1 MSYRRLGVVGKH
13 YDDHVNLLKRQVV
26 AAEYIKALRDGRHL
40 INIDESIIRSTDQ
53 RNRGW
58 TRYGKRI
65 LTSRALRLPQISMIA
80 AITSQG
86 FTFFS
91 INQGKT
97 TSLTF
102 SFFLT
107 GLCKALD
114 ARIID
119 WRTNSTLLLDNASI
133 HRAKD
138 SLQVYNEM
146 GLPVMFLAP
155 YSFKMAAVEKLF
167 SFVKNRDLN
176 PLVVKAYSR

>member
-13 YDDHVNLLKRQVV
+13 YDDHANLLKRQV
-26 AAEYIKALRDGRHL
+26 AASEYIKALRDDRHV
-40 INIDESIIRSTDQ
+40 INIDESIIRSTDH

-91 INQGKT
+91 INQGKQ

-102 SFFLT
+102 CYFLT

-114 ARIID
+114 ARVIN
-119 WRTNSTLLLDNASI
+119 WRDTSTLLIDNASI

-138 SLQVYNEM
+138 SLKTYDEL

-155 YSFKMAAVEKLF
+155 YSF
-167 SFVKNRDLN
+167 
-176 PLVVKAYSR
+176 

>member
-1 MSYRRLGVVGKH
+1 MRYRRLGVVGKH
-13 YDDHVNLLKRQVV
+13 YDDHGNLLKRQVA
-26 AAEYIKALRDGRHL
+26 AAEYIKALRNGRRV
-40 INIDESIIRSTDQ
+40 INIDESIIRSTDH

-80 AITSQG
+80 AITSDG
-86 FTFFS
+86 LTFFS

-102 SFFLT
+102 CFFLT

-114 ARIID
+114 ARLIN
-119 WRTNSTLLLDNASI
+119 WRSTSTLLFDNASI

-138 SLQVYNEM
+138 SLQTYEEL

-155 YSFKMAAVEKLF
+155 YSFKMAPVEKLF
-167 SFVKNRDLN
+167 SYIKNRDLN
-176 PLVVKAYSR
+176 PLVAKAYSK